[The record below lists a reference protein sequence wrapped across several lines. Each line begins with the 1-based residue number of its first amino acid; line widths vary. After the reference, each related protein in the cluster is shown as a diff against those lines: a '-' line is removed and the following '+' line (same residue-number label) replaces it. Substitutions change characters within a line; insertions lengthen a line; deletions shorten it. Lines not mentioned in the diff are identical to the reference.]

1 MILSDGSSSAEK
13 PRPNRKLITKTNCL
27 TFELPKFPLIHRRGR
42 LMMMSRDESVLLE
55 DVAGEK
61 PQLNDAQLAP
71 KLAKGNSK

>member
-1 MILSDGSSSAEK
+1 
-13 PRPNRKLITKTNCL
+13 
-27 TFELPKFPLIHRRGR
+27 
-42 LMMMSRDESVLLE
+42 MMMSRDESVLLE